1 MSTQGD
7 IFFQIEC
14 IFVVSGSILR
24 TVMHRP
30 KRACTERAQEKIRE
44 ILQWEACTEDSQMF
58 KDVEAQLERE
68 LGSEV
73 NTREYVPSSASES
86 DSASD
91 DACSD
96 SETLETLETLDKK
109 EESFNPNDE
118 E

>member
-1 MSTQGD
+1 MGLDVFLSCQSSSPSTA
-7 IFFQIEC
+7 
-14 IFVVSGSILR
+14 
-24 TVMHRP
+24 MHRP
-30 KRACTERAQEKIRE
+30 KRACTERAKEKIRE

-58 KDVEAQLERE
+58 KDVEAQLEQE

-96 SETLETLETLDKK
+96 CETLDKK

>member
-30 KRACTERAQEKIRE
+30 KRACTERAKEKIRE
-44 ILQWEACTEDSQMF
+44 ILEWETCTEDSQMF

-73 NTREYVPSSASES
+73 HTREYVPSSASES
-86 DSASD
+86 DSGSED
-91 DACSD
+91 DCSE
-96 SETLETLETLDKK
+96 SEPVDKK
-109 EESFNPNDE
+109 EGTFNPNDE